1 MSGSSN
7 MYALQHAKQEVLTE
21 LKKAVGKGFSPAVD
35 ELSVP
40 PDRAMGDLAFPC
52 FALAKGLKRNPVEIA
67 KELATKIG
75 PKGFIKSVS
84 SVGPYVNF
92 SFDGATLGEV
102 VLTQV
107 IKDGASYGR
116 SETGV
121 GKRVMVEYA
130 NPNTHK
136 DVHIGHLRNFFV
148 GQVLVNVLEENGFEV
163 IPVSYINDLGA
174 HVAMCLWGIKHVHTG
189 VLPPKE
195 EDPVTFM
202 GRMYAA
208 ATAEIDAKPGLR
220 EEVSSIHR
228 DLEAGQGPYF
238 ALWKKTRLWSL
249 RYMKSVFKELNLPIK
264 QYYYESDLIGETK
277 SIIEQLIK
285 RGIVT
290 HSNGAWI
297 VDLEAEGFGV
307 NLLVKTDGTL
317 LYNAKD
323 LALAAH
329 KEEDYHAQRSLY
341 VIDARQS
348 LAMNQLFA
356 TWRRMGKEQELTHV
370 SYNFVTLKDGAMAS
384 RKGNI
389 IRYEFFRDAV
399 IERTRQETAKRH
411 SDWKPKRI
419 DATARAVAFG
429 AIRFSMLKQD
439 LDKNIIFDFDEAL
452 SFDGF
457 TGPYLLYTNARIY
470 SIVKKAK
477 RINPSYEASKLT
489 LPVERRL
496 IAALAAYPEAVF
508 AAGTDLR
515 LSGLAQFLFDLAK
528 RFSEFYNE
536 ASVLQAPDKETASQ
550 RLALC
555 EAVQIT
561 LENGLKLL
569 GMTPVKE
576 M

>member
-7 MYALQHAKQEVLTE
+7 MYVLQQAKQEVLTE
-21 LKKAVGKGFSPAVD
+21 LKKAVGKEFSPAVG

-40 PDRAMGDLAFPC
+40 PDHTMGDLAFPC

-67 KELATKIG
+67 TELAAKIG
-75 PKGFIKSVS
+75 PKGFIRAVVS
-84 SVGPYVNF
+84 QGPYVNF
-92 SFDGATLGEV
+92 FFDGATLGEA
-102 VLTQV
+102 VLSQIMTA
-107 IKDGASYGR
+107 GSEYGR
-116 SETGV
+116 SETGS

-148 GQVLVNVLEENGFEV
+148 GQVLVNVLEENGFDV

-174 HVAMCLWGIKHVHTG
+174 HVAMCLWGIKHLHTG

-195 EDPVTFM
+195 EDPVSFM
-202 GRMYAA
+202 GRMYAG
-208 ATAEIDAKPGLR
+208 ATAEIEKNPSLR
-220 EEVSSIHR
+220 EEVSAIHR
-228 DLEAGQGPYF
+228 DLEAGQGPYTT
-238 ALWKKTRLWSL
+238 LWKKTRTWSL
-249 RYMKSVFKELNLPIK
+249 RYMKAVFKELNLPIK
-264 QYYYESDLIGETK
+264 QYYYESDLIGEAK

-285 RGIVT
+285 DGLVV

-307 NLLVKTDGTL
+307 NLLVKSDGTL

-341 VIDARQS
+341 VVDARQA

-356 TWRRMGKEQELTHV
+356 TWRRMGKKQELTHV
-370 SYNFVTLKDGAMAS
+370 SYEFVTLKEGAMSS

-399 IERTRQETAKRH
+399 IERTRAETAKRH
-411 SDWKPKRI
+411 PDWKPK
-419 DATARAVAFG
+419 AVETVARAIAFG

-439 LDKNIIFDFDEAL
+439 MDKKITFDFDEAL

-457 TGPYLLYTNARIY
+457 TGPYLLYTNARIH

-477 RINPSYEASKLT
+477 RLKPSLAASKLT
-489 LPVERRL
+489 LPVEQRL
-496 IAALAAYPEAVF
+496 MAALAAYPEMVF
-508 AAGTDLR
+508 MAATDLR
-515 LSGLAQFLFDLAK
+515 LSGLAQFLFDLTK

-536 ASVLQAPDKETASQ
+536 APVLQAVDKETSAQ

-555 EAVQIT
+555 KAVGT
-561 LENGLKLL
+561 VLENGLKLL